1 MGAEEVSAGFVHGLE
16 IQVGKA
22 ALPGVG
28 GHERVFLP
36 MDEIGIGTLRG
47 AESGVEI
54 VSGRKDRMDHDRTGQ
69 DGI

>member
-1 MGAEEVSAGFVHGLE
+1 MRAQQVLTGLVHRVE
-16 IQVGKA
+16 IQAREA

-36 MDEIGIGTLRG
+36 VDEIGIGTLRC
-47 AESGVEI
+47 AEAGVEI
-54 VSGRKDRMDHDRTGQ
+54 LGGRKDRVDHDRTGQ

>member
-1 MGAEEVSAGFVHGLE
+1 MPPQKVLTGLVHGVE
-16 IQVGKA
+16 VQAREA

-36 MDEIGIGTLRG
+36 VDEIGIGTLRR
-47 AESGVEI
+47 AEPGVEI
-54 VSGRKDRMDHDRTGQ
+54 VGGRKDRVDHDRTGQ

>member
-1 MGAEEVSAGFVHGLE
+1 MRPQEVLTGLVHGVE
-16 IQVGKA
+16 IEVGKT

-36 MDEIGIGTLRG
+36 MDEIGIGTPRR
-47 AESGVEI
+47 AEARVEI
-54 VSGRKDRMDHDRTGQ
+54 VGGRKDRVDHHGTGQ